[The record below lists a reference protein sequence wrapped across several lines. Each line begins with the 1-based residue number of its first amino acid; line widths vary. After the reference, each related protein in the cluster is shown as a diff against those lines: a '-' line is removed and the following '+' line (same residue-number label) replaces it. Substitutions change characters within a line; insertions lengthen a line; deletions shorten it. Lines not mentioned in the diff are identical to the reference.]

1 MHERKKHTMK
11 DVARLA
17 AVSTS
22 TVSAVI
28 NGSVPV
34 SPRRKQR
41 VLDAMTAL
49 DYHPDAIAR
58 SLKTGRSLVIGVVVP
73 DITNAFYPEV
83 IRGIEDT
90 ARAAGYGVL
99 LCDSSEDPTN
109 EEKHLSMLF
118 SRRVDGV
125 LLACCA
131 GSTAYAT
138 AANRRFP
145 VVFLDRI
152 PATNMEYTVSS
163 DNVQAGYIAT
173 RHLIDLG
180 HERIAPIAGNLA
192 LSPHRDRLEGFRKAM
207 QEFHLPIRNEYM
219 VHGDVQIEDGLSA
232 CEHLF
237 ALPVPPTAIIAG
249 NNKLLLGVLQ
259 ELERRQISVP
269 ERVSVLGFDDH
280 LWNRYFNPSLTA
292 VSQATHEIG
301 KRAFELLFQ
310 AMKGEQSTDPC
321 QKQIR
326 LPTELRIRNST
337 ARPLHPQIDLQP
349 ASSGKR
355 RVSELGTETST
366 SVRSKGQMTMQ
377 RKVSK
382 TV

>member
-28 NGSVPV
+28 NGTVPV

-83 IRGIEDT
+83 IRGIEDA

-99 LCDSSEDPTN
+99 FCDSSEDQRN

-131 GSTAYAT
+131 ESTVYAT
-138 AANRRFP
+138 VANRRFP
-145 VVFLDRI
+145 VVFLDRL
-152 PATNMEYTVSS
+152 PAVSMDYTVSS

-180 HERIAPIAGNLA
+180 HKRIAPIAGNLA

-207 QEFHLPIRNEYM
+207 QEFHLPIRDEYM
-219 VHGDVQIEDGLSA
+219 VRGDVQIEDGLSA
-232 CEHLF
+232 CNRLF
-237 ALPVPPTAIIAG
+237 TLPLPPTAIIAG

-259 ELERRQISVP
+259 ELERRQIAVP

-280 LWNRYFNPSLTA
+280 SWNRYFSPSLTS
-292 VSQATHEIG
+292 VSQSTHEIG
-301 KRAFELLFQ
+301 RCSFELLLQ
-310 AMKGEQSTDPC
+310 AMNGEPSTDPC
-321 QKQIR
+321 DRQIR

-337 ARPLHPQIDLQP
+337 APPPPQAELQP
-349 ASSGKR
+349 KLRAKR
-355 RVSELGTETST
+355 RNSELGTDRSP
-366 SVRSKGQMTMQ
+366 SVRSKER
-377 RKVSK
+377 RKKLSK
-382 TV
+382 TR